1 MIRALIYFIV
11 GTVSLMA
18 SLALAG
24 PDPSGIGPNNEIL
37 TTDRNDV
44 VSTTDIDGNPI
55 KQWVDQL
62 INGAPW
68 SDKQLIGNLIREGED
83 INTFEK
89 SIGKALDLVKTIIN
103 YALWLAALIAL
114 IILIFYWIQILVHQ
128 WEEAGKKAGEA
139 IKKVWL
145 ALAGLAFSWIIVSF
159 IFFLIDV
166 FTKQ

>member
-55 KQWVDQL
+55 KQ
-62 INGAPW
+62 
-68 SDKQLIGNLIREGED
+68 
-83 INTFEK
+83 
-89 SIGKALDLVKTIIN
+89 
-103 YALWLAALIAL
+103 
-114 IILIFYWIQILVHQ
+114 
-128 WEEAGKKAGEA
+128 
-139 IKKVWL
+139 
-145 ALAGLAFSWIIVSF
+145 
-159 IFFLIDV
+159 
-166 FTKQ
+166 